1 LWLQQDFNIFVVGLF
16 DTFHASKLLEF
27 PKHSLAYLLETYC
40 GFVPDKRYQ
49 LADWRIRPLPAEMST
64 YARSDTHSL
73 LYIYDMLRLSLIE
86 RRSTDPAI
94 TDEADPK
101 QTQHGRG
108 LIHGVLSRS
117 ARTALRLYESE
128 VYDAEGGTGSSGWD
142 TLARKWNKVGLVGSL
157 AQVRGMEVQGSQAA
171 VYKAVHRWREDMA
184 RDEDESTR
192 YVLPTHHL
200 FLLAERVPTTVP
212 DLLSL
217 FGGHGGVNG
226 SVPPVLKRR
235 TGELVA
241 VIKGAMEVTK
251 SASGSQGPAA
261 DGREG
266 AKLVVSTAVGGSEV
280 MNSTAPSS
288 AAKLTNESRLWTVTP
303 LSTSA
308 ATISISHSSLFGIGI
323 SGERAQKK
331 GVSPPSSADGEKA
344 YSATGSVLF
353 GSALTEVSFVA

>member
-1 LWLQQDFNIFVVGLF
+1 LIR
-16 DTFHASKLLEF
+16 T
-27 PKHSLAYLLETYC
+27 SLADELLTPIIPLR
-40 GFVPDKRYQ
+40 FLHD
-49 LADWRIRPLPAEMST
+49 RPLPAEMST

-184 RDEDESTR
+184 RDEDESTRLVFPDSFSPLLPTEGSFR

>member
-1 LWLQQDFNIFVVGLF
+1 
-16 DTFHASKLLEF
+16 
-27 PKHSLAYLLETYC
+27 
-40 GFVPDKRYQ
+40 
-49 LADWRIRPLPAEMST
+49 MST

-184 RDEDESTR
+184 RDEDESTRLVFPDSFSPLLPTEGSFR

>member
-1 LWLQQDFNIFVVGLF
+1 
-16 DTFHASKLLEF
+16 
-27 PKHSLAYLLETYC
+27 
-40 GFVPDKRYQ
+40 
-49 LADWRIRPLPAEMST
+49 MST
-64 YARSDTHSL
+64 YARSDTHFL

-86 RRSTDPAI
+86 RRSIEPAI
-94 TDEADPK
+94 TDEASPK
-101 QTQHGRG
+101 QTQHGYG
-108 LIHGVLSRS
+108 LIHSVLTRS
-117 ARTALRLYESE
+117 ARTALRLHESE

-142 TLARKWNKVGLVGSL
+142 TLARKWNKVGLVGSP

-171 VYKAVHRWREDMA
+171 VYKAVHQWREDMA
-184 RDEDESTR
+184 RGEDESTRLVFPDSFSPLLPTDGSFR

-226 SVPPVLKRR
+226 SIPPVLKRR
-235 TGELVA
+235 SGELVA

-251 SASGSQGPAA
+251 SLSGPQGSAA
-261 DGREG
+261 DACEG
-266 AKLVVSTAVGGSEV
+266 AKMVVSTAIEGSEA
-280 MNSTAPSS
+280 MNSTAPSSS

-308 ATISISHSSLFGIGI
+308 ATISMSHSSLFGIGM

-331 GVSPPSSADGEKA
+331 GVTPPSSADGEEA
-344 YSATGSVLF
+344 YFATGSVLF
-353 GSALTEVSFVA
+353 GSTLTKVSFVA